1 MSELRAALEPVREM
15 RVVAVI
21 PVLNE
26 QGAIGDTL
34 RRLPASVVERA
45 IVVDGGSTDG
55 TVAEAHAF
63 GAEVIEETRRGYG
76 RACLTGAERVA
87 ELGAELVMFMDGDGA
102 DAVELA
108 AQLVAPIDEGRAD
121 FVLATRTR
129 GERQPGSMGWH
140 QVLAGELIGRV
151 VGALNGV
158 RYTDMCAF
166 RVLRVADLLR
176 LDMHEMT
183 YGWNL
188 EMQIRAPRAGLRVRE
203 VALPYYRRVA
213 GASKVAGNFRGTLR
227 AGGRIVGTLAR
238 VGLAKQ

>member
-1 MSELRAALEPVREM
+1 M
-15 RVVAVI
+15 RIIAVI

-26 QGAIGDTL
+26 EGAIGNTL
-34 RRLPASVVERA
+34 RRLPPAVVERA
-45 IVVDGGSTDG
+45 IVVDGGSTDA
-55 TVAEAHAF
+55 TVAEARAL

-76 RACLTGAERVA
+76 RACLTGAERA
-87 ELGAELVMFMDGDGA
+87 ADLGADLVLFMDGDGA

-108 AQLVAPIDEGRAD
+108 ARLVAPIEAGEAD

-129 GERQPGSMGWH
+129 GVREAGSMGWH
-140 QVLAGELIGRV
+140 QVLAGEMIGRA
-151 VGALNGV
+151 VGVLAGT

-166 RVLRVADLLR
+166 RALRVADLLR
-176 LDMHEMT
+176 LGMREMT

-213 GASKVAGNFRGTLR
+213 GASKVAGNFRGTVR
-227 AGGRIVGTLAR
+227 AGGRILGTLAR
-238 VGLAKQ
+238 VGLARQ

>member
-1 MSELRAALEPVREM
+1 M

-26 QGAIGDTL
+26 EGAIGNTL
-34 RRLPASVVERA
+34 RRLPPAEVERA
-45 IVVDGGSTDG
+45 IVVDGGSTDA
-55 TVAEAHAF
+55 TVAEARAF
-63 GAEVIEETRRGYG
+63 GADVIEETRRGYG

-87 ELGAELVMFMDGDGA
+87 KLGADLVLFMDGDGA

-108 AQLVAPIDEGRAD
+108 SQLVAPIEQGAAD

-129 GERQPGSMGWH
+129 GTRQPGSMGWH
-140 QVLAGELIGRV
+140 QVLAGEMIGRA
-151 VGALNGV
+151 VGTLAGT

-176 LDMHEMT
+176 LGMQEMT

-188 EMQIRAPRAGLRVRE
+188 EMQIRAPRAGLRVCE
-203 VALPYYRRVA
+203 IALPYYRRVA
-213 GASKVAGNFRGTLR
+213 GASKVAGSFLGSLR
-227 AGGRIVGTLAR
+227 AGSRIVGTLAR